1 MPHLVSR
8 ARLFRQKEER
18 AGPLAIATQG
28 HIQCTVRRESFTSH
42 LAPTL
47 SPPPSQPPSAVPQ
60 PHGCRGRDV
69 VAPASPGTRSEHRA
83 DSLGMRTLRKRAR
96 PWLALTKRQKTLS
109 NKAPV
114 HPVPA
119 SWLHFGEMRHA
130 GRGEL
135 SCFLPSR
142 RDPRTLQSEGYRTD
156 PIIHI
161 THRHRHFRLAC
172 QCTLGASRI
181 FAEMPV
187 RREC

>member
-1 MPHLVSR
+1 MHSAARILHLTPCSNTQPPPISAPLCCATA
-8 ARLFRQKEER
+8 ARLSGARCRRTSVTWYPLR
-18 AGPLAIATQG
+18 ASRRFTGHAHAAEAGAALA
-28 HIQCTVRRESFTSH
+28 
-42 LAPTL
+42 
-47 SPPPSQPPSAVPQ
+47 
-60 PHGCRGRDV
+60 
-69 VAPASPGTRSEHRA
+69 
-83 DSLGMRTLRKRAR
+83 RTDETA
-96 PWLALTKRQKTLS
+96 QTLS
-109 NKAPV
+109 NTAPV